1 MYRLAK
7 LSRYQGPVTPS
18 ETTALLRS
26 GIHIPG
32 VRLATGRSA
41 EVDLDQ
47 VVVYGLYDDDQDASG
62 DPHIHVTLA
71 YNVDQLHICLDLPA
85 WQRLC
90 FDVAECVGHELV
102 HRAQARRRKFKPGKN
117 YHSRDHYA
125 PKKQEQQY
133 LGRPD
138 EIEAYGFSI
147 AAELAAMHGIFDSQ
161 HHVKEEIVMYKVYQ
175 STFDTDQ
182 SVLLKLDKQIS
193 KYLCRLEADYYDQ
206 QNSKRSVARRRTRRT

>member
-1 MYRLAK
+1 MFRLAK

-18 ETTALLRS
+18 EITALLRS
-26 GIHIPG
+26 GIHLPG
-32 VRLATGRSA
+32 VRLTTGRSA
-41 EVDLDQ
+41 EVEHDQ
-47 VVVYGLYDDDQDASG
+47 VIVHGVYDDEQDSFG
-62 DPHIHVTLA
+62 EPHIYVTLM
-71 YNVDQLHICLDLPA
+71 YNQDQQHITLALPA

-102 HRAQARRRKFKPGKN
+102 HRAQSRRRRFRPGKE
-117 YHSRDHYA
+117 YRSRDQHL

-133 LGRPD
+133 LGRAD

-147 AAELAAMHGIFDSQ
+147 AAELAAMHGVFDSS
-161 HHVKEEIVMYKVYQ
+161 HAVKQDIVMYQVYH

-206 QNSKRSVARRRTRRT
+206 QNSKRSVARRRN